1 MNEQEFR
8 HALHDTMT
16 AAAAPPPMSETPVL
30 EAARRAQRRRKARW
44 AGAGS
49 AAAVA
54 VVALVAIVV
63 GGGSGND
70 VPGVPVG
77 GSGTP
82 TASAGGET
90 NGGSAVPTASAGGG
104 TKDTEPS
111 WPNGQTDRTARSGPR
126 FDQGEALLGEVTAVV
141 PAGFGA
147 PDDLDYAE
155 PGYSGPLRFSQSQY
169 VDTVDGVE
177 VWEYQGVQPVT
188 KDGGVG
194 ELFVQVTSPGNL
206 MTGDGC
212 DLRPTL
218 WGLEGDCHEKVVDG
232 KRVGVFDAK
241 DDSGNFDTWAG
252 YRYADGTVVFIAQSL
267 DYPGSAKPAISSPPL
282 SPDRLAELAVDARF
296 PPE

>member
-90 NGGSAVPTASAGGG
+90 NAVCRPDRERGGG